1 MVHLGEKTCIPLT
14 RDLIS
19 MMNISLAAGRFVL
32 IHPCYSTIRAMM
44 KMDVITDE
52 QLDDLEILLSQYEAG
67 EIIPLEDEILFFMY
81 SLVELTCRLFV
92 SDLEDA
98 LRVMA
103 IYDVGASNEE
113 YIRVRNR
120 FLRQAEEFLHAVK
133 EDFIAN
139 DEFKMLDGKFESLNS
154 LG

>member
-1 MVHLGEKTCIPLT
+1 
-14 RDLIS
+14 
-19 MMNISLAAGRFVL
+19 
-32 IHPCYSTIRAMM
+32 M

-133 EDFIAN
+133 EDFMAN
-139 DEFKMLDGKFESLNS
+139 EEFRMLDLKFESLNS
-154 LG
+154 LV